1 MITTIL
7 VKRTIML
14 MTIDVEKTLY
24 HNVYKRDW
32 HRPIAHVTAGD
43 TTFKVNLQLAWE
55 YCGGLAYVVNIH

>member
-1 MITTIL
+1 
-7 VKRTIML
+7 ML